1 MSEVPLYLGL
11 KVGLHRPGALVDF
24 AGSEHCPGPHFEE
37 ELPGVL
43 LSCEEVRV
51 EGNLHKSPIDIDY
64 YKSFQSHY

>member
-37 ELPGVL
+37 ELPWVF

-51 EGNLHKSPIDIDY
+51 EGDLRRDRVFY
-64 YKSFQSHY
+64 